1 MFRNINTTTLVNF
14 MEMVMSNEVSEI
26 CKQVRSRVK
35 YYKEYNNSI
44 HPLFSVSPSKSS
56 QEITPDNWKSRSPNE
71 RRKWDEYVFI
81 AMIKTLGGGNVDAG
95 RQQIESLVE
104 TGTISKS
111 VLATVDRFLDDA
123 LQFKNDRNLAF
134 NTRDFAI
141 FQLFWFGLYE
151 KNKCFKITNT
161 KLFKSAFMA
170 AYSLYT
176 GKNTELNNET
186 IVYDGEICGVKEFVR
201 SNSTNFSNGAVQ
213 KKCFELLY
221 NEAKN
226 CGLEDAIV
234 FRDTKRSFSTEEREE
249 KLSLQGYKCAIDG
262 HPLNLEDSVWGH
274 DISWA
279 DGGNTYDGAVIRKT
293 HNDRMGQL
301 TINQYKQVAV

>member
-1 MFRNINTTTLVNF
+1 
-14 MEMVMSNEVSEI
+14 MVQVWACQFCTSSVKDSSLIPFKRLTIFFEKLGSCHETVSGI
-26 CKQVRSRVK
+26 GAQSSCARRIV
-35 YYKEYNNSI
+35 
-44 HPLFSVSPSKSS
+44 FSPSKSS

-111 VLATVDRFLDDA
+111 ALATVDRFLDDA

-176 GKNTELNNET
+176 GKNTELNNFL
-186 IVYDGEICGVKEFVR
+186 V
-201 SNSTNFSNGAVQ
+201 
-213 KKCFELLY
+213 L
-221 NEAKN
+221 
-226 CGLEDAIV
+226 
-234 FRDTKRSFSTEEREE
+234 
-249 KLSLQGYKCAIDG
+249 KLSHITFYLDPKALLFLLKPQF
-262 HPLNLEDSVWGH
+262 S
-274 DISWA
+274 
-279 DGGNTYDGAVIRKT
+279 
-293 HNDRMGQL
+293 Q
-301 TINQYKQVAV
+301 